1 MLGRHRHAPV
11 TPDFQK
17 IMRQAHHTPF
27 AANLLEASQ
36 RKATET
42 PPFFALTKHRFH
54 DDLAPGVQRTTWLT
68 AHLTRHALLGCAWR
82 LRRLWRRAM
91 VRHTTG
97 RHGGIKT
104 HLLQR
109 LGGGLT
115 VIPIVQRRHD
125 RLRRTPGIRWP
136 RHTGLLKHLKRRL
149 CHGCCLLRVVR
160 FLWHV
165 TGQENLARLIHTG
178 WRMATVIPPF
188 VVGPHDGPLGIAEA
202 HLRFVIG
209 PLVHWL
215 RLATVTFF
223 PRALALHLGL
233 GPPRPL
239 FIGLSLSVLLQA
251 THRLCNRR
259 QARLAPRPLFG
270 EFIAATAPSGRFFC
284 LVLPVSLGH
293 SRLDLFAKTCHF
305 LLHIPVAHRLVT

>member
-1 MLGRHRHAPV
+1 MCQAWRHLHFVRTKPLTPTRRAPEGPFC
-11 TPDFQK
+11 TPMTPPTQARPPSARTRKPDFQE

-68 AHLTRHALLGCAWR
+68 AHLSRHALLGCAWR

-125 RLRRTPGIRWP
+125 RLRLTPGIRWP
-136 RHTGLLKHLKRRL
+136 RNTGLLKHRKRRL
-149 CHGCCLLRVVR
+149 CHGGCLLRVVR
-160 FLWHV
+160 F
-165 TGQENLARLIHTG
+165 
-178 WRMATVIPPF
+178 
-188 VVGPHDGPLGIAEA
+188 
-202 HLRFVIG
+202 
-209 PLVHWL
+209 
-215 RLATVTFF
+215 
-223 PRALALHLGL
+223 
-233 GPPRPL
+233 
-239 FIGLSLSVLLQA
+239 
-251 THRLCNRR
+251 
-259 QARLAPRPLFG
+259 
-270 EFIAATAPSGRFFC
+270 
-284 LVLPVSLGH
+284 
-293 SRLDLFAKTCHF
+293 
-305 LLHIPVAHRLVT
+305 